1 MLMSRGLLCRS
12 SIAVLVGTVVLSVS
26 TGAGGQAPPAA
37 DVVSSSS
44 ASPTS
49 SAHPSGIAQKEPA
62 PTAEADLP
70 STPSLA
76 NDSPTS
82 EVLALLKRI
91 EERHGNL
98 KTLQAEFDQ
107 VKVSETFADETRSHG
122 SLLLEMPDRLR
133 CEYDRPDPSTI
144 LFVDDTL
151 YQFVPTIKQV
161 DKWRFRTKAE
171 AQEQLRLLLLG
182 FGLSS
187 EEILKSYRVERVE
200 AAEPKA
206 DRVGESEGE
215 GGAALPTPSAP
226 WVLAFRPR
234 NREVAKHYTEIRVSF
249 DRERLLPRSVRL
261 TEVAGDVTNL
271 TIQPEKVLLNEKIE
285 AGKFKPEFPGNP
297 EVIEHE
303 S

>member
-1 MLMSRGLLCRS
+1 
-12 SIAVLVGTVVLSVS
+12 
-26 TGAGGQAPPAA
+26 
-37 DVVSSSS
+37 
-44 ASPTS
+44 
-49 SAHPSGIAQKEPA
+49 
-62 PTAEADLP
+62 
-70 STPSLA
+70 
-76 NDSPTS
+76 
-82 EVLALLKRI
+82 VLALLKRI

-144 LFVDDTL
+144 LFVDDAL
-151 YQFVPTIKQV
+151 YQFVPAIKQV

-187 EEILKSYRVERVE
+187 EEILRSYHVERVE
-200 AAEPKA
+200 AAPPEA
-206 DRVGESEGE
+206 DGVGE
-215 GGAALPTPSAP
+215 AAPPSPSDSPTPSAP
-226 WVLAFRPR
+226 WVLAFKPR
-234 NREVAKHYTEIRVSF
+234 NREVAKQYAEIRVSF